1 MKRYLS
7 AVKYARFVL
16 GNSSSGIIEAPSLG
30 VPTVNIGDRQ
40 KGRIM
45 AGSVL
50 CCEPEQKQILAAME
64 QAMHMA
70 GGRWE
75 NPYGDGG
82 TSRKIVSVLKGWLEE
97 GRIDL
102 KKKFYDIPWN
112 GDKL

>member
-1 MKRYLS
+1 
-7 AVKYARFVL
+7 
-16 GNSSSGIIEAPSLG
+16 
-30 VPTVNIGDRQ
+30 
-40 KGRIM
+40 
-45 AGSVL
+45 
-50 CCEPEQKQILAAME
+50 
-64 QAMHMA
+64 MHMA